1 MYWLIGT
8 VNPAPPGRA
17 FVFSGPSVYKLQ
29 RKIAVSVSALAPGFG
44 GGGAAERGRARPRET
59 VQPVGGERCRS
70 REPALIL
77 LRANM
82 AKRDTASLCGRREV
96 CEVAFRR
103 GAIGER
109 YCLQLWALVWFGVG
123 AKIWECRG
131 GAV

>member
-59 VQPVGGERCRS
+59 VQPVGGVRCRS
-70 REPALIL
+70 REPTPIL
-77 LRANM
+77 LRAM
-82 AKRDTASLCGRREV
+82 AKGDTASLCGMREV
-96 CEVAFRR
+96 REVAARR
-103 GAIGER
+103 GAIGDR
-109 YCLQLWALVWFGVG
+109 YCLQLWAPVWFGGG
-123 AKIWECRG
+123 ARIWEWRG